1 MGDVVLQSLARLIT
15 KAYKWII
22 IGWIIVAVIMGFFA
36 VRLPAILEGDGFNMD
51 AEHAVVMEKAT
62 ERFGIAAETMFVV
75 FDDVDDERI
84 EASMAEI
91 AALGVVSDIVSP
103 LDDATLYTEKL
114 SYALLNFNDTERNM
128 FDIVAQLRETIADDA
143 NVMLTGQ
150 SAISKDISSAS
161 QRDLLVAEGIGL
173 PIAIIVLLLAFGT
186 VVASLIPLIV
196 GLSAVIVSFGVMSIV
211 GQSVDLSIFILNI
224 VPMLGLALSID
235 FALLFIS
242 RFREERKKSDIFA
255 AITTTVRTAGRAIIF
270 SAFCVFI
277 GLGAM
282 FLIKVDIFR
291 DIAIGGMLIVTA
303 AVLSSITLLPA
314 LLIAFGERINKWRLL
329 RVKANGADRWRKF
342 AHAVIKRPVTITIV
356 ATALLCTALLPVVN
370 MELTIPQIDALPES
384 YESREAYEMI
394 NEHFSLDTQ
403 SPVYV
408 VATRE
413 NGWDDTEGLALMQQF
428 EQHLREEPL
437 VDEVM
442 TIYAMSGIDSPE
454 MWQQM
459 WQSPLGAEQLSPLW
473 EGFVQDEQLFVPL
486 TLTVAGASEE
496 AQQFVRQLADDYP
509 STFPDMDFVVGGQ
522 AKFNQEIFDE
532 ISDKII
538 LVIAVIMIS
547 TFIVLMIAF
556 RSLIIP
562 LKAIF
567 MNVIGLAAT
576 FGILVYIFQYGHFG
590 LTPGTIAL
598 IIPAIVFSLVFG
610 LSMDYEVFL
619 ISRMQEEY
627 DKTGDNDHATVE
639 GLAMTSKIIT
649 SAALIMIVLTGAF
662 AIADVMPVK
671 QIGVGI
677 AIAVAIDASIIR
689 LLLVPSLMKLF
700 GKWNWWL
707 PFSKRR

>member
-36 VRLPAILEGDGFNMD
+36 IRLPAILEGDGFNMD

-84 EASMAEI
+84 EASLAEI

-413 NGWDDTEGLALMQQF
+413 NGWDDIEGLALMQQF